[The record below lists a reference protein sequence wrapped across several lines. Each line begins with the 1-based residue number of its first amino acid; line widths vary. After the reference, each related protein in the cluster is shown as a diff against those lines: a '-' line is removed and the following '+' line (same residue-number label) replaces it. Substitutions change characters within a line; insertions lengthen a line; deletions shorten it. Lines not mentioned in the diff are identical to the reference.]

1 MRRIEYT
8 TDQADV
14 SGSTATASVYN
25 NAWYST
31 PIPRSDLQYS
41 WLTASFDSYPA
52 KAETYGYA
60 PDCEQDY
67 RVGMVYAVYPD
78 QKVIE
83 FCTCFKTPC
92 SDSSNR
98 LQDTITVK

>member
-1 MRRIEYT
+1 M
-8 TDQADV
+8 
-14 SGSTATASVYN
+14 
-25 NAWYST
+25 
-31 PIPRSDLQYS
+31 
-41 WLTASFDSYPA
+41 DSPPNQRN
-52 KAETYGYA
+52 
-60 PDCEQDY
+60 PDFEEQIAIDNWWQKQDY

-98 LQDTITVK
+98 LQDTITAK